1 MTLTEANDLANTLN
15 AQLKLI
21 GADNT
26 VVYRPFA
33 YWDNRYVKYYNVVYF
48 PKEYDAKFETA
59 TDSQKLA
66 FARVSILAQSLR
78 PIDVENF
85 VLNFAS
91 ETLKD
96 IELNDYLKN

>member
-48 PKEYDAKFETA
+48 PKENDAKFETA

-66 FARVSILAQSLR
+66 FARVSVIAQSLR
-78 PIDVENF
+78 ATDVNEF
-85 VLNFAS
+85 LLNFGAA
-91 ETLKD
+91 TLKD
-96 IELNDYLKN
+96 TELNDYLKN